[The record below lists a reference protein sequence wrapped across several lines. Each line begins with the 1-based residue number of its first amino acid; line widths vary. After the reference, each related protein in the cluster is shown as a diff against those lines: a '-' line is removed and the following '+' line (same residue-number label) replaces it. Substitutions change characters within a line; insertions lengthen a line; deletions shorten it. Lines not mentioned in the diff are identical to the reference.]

1 VAAAATSG
9 EAERGRRRNSSCFFE
24 NMTKPT
30 KAAQREQTD
39 GEQTPLLAEKAPM
52 AMKVLQGVMLAGFY
66 IAVSSSM
73 ILFNK
78 ALMREDR
85 FPFPIVL
92 TLMHMLGS
100 LAMSLVIR
108 TIVPWFFPS
117 APTVFNEPPLLNV
130 VVNEHCAWGMLRLVK
145 ALVPFIPIAACGALC
160 LVTGN
165 WAYRVA
171 AVSFLQMIKE
181 SHIVIVYVL
190 SLTLGLEQAK
200 SRNAIA
206 LIFVA
211 VSATF
216 AVSAQASLSVAGLVL
231 QMVAGLFGSLQIVLT
246 SLMLSR
252 SGKGKIDPMTMV
264 LCVAPVMI
272 VFLLPVSIV
281 TWDPLIFVRL
291 CEFWRTICCN
301 VALAFLLQ
309 VTLALTIRNLSAT
322 GMSLASVAKDLGIV
336 FAASQVLGEHLS
348 EIQMLGFGG
357 SVLGIG
363 LYSAMKLVPEVFDGS
378 APAAQCK
385 T

>member
-1 VAAAATSG
+1 MTTS
-9 EAERGRRRNSSCFFE
+9 
-24 NMTKPT
+24 PT

-39 GEQTPLLAEKAPM
+39 CEQTPLLARKAPI
-52 AMKVLQGVMLAGFY
+52 AVRALQGLMCSGFY

-100 LAMSLVIR
+100 FAMCLISRRLA
-108 TIVPWFFPS
+108 PWFFPS
-117 APTVFNEPPLLNV
+117 APMVFDEPPLFNV
-130 VVNEHCAWGMLRLVK
+130 VLNERCTWRMLRVVK
-145 ALVPFIPIAACGALC
+145 ALVPFIPIAACGAIC

-171 AVSFLQMIKE
+171 TVSFLQMIKE

-190 SLTLGLEQAK
+190 SLILGLERAK
-200 SRNAIA
+200 PCNAIV

-211 VSATF
+211 MSASL
-216 AVSAQASLSVAGLVL
+216 AVSAQASLSVAGLAL

-246 SLMLSR
+246 NSMMSR

-264 LCVAPVMI
+264 LCVAPLMI
-272 VFLLPVSIV
+272 VFLLPASIV
-281 TWDPLIFVRL
+281 TWDHMILVRL
-291 CEFWRTICCN
+291 CKFWRSLCCN
-301 VALAFLLQ
+301 IALAFVLQ
-309 VTLALTIRNLSAT
+309 VTIAVTIRNLSAT

-336 FAASQVLGEHLS
+336 FAASQVLAEHLS
-348 EIQMLGFGG
+348 AIQILGFGG
-357 SVLGIG
+357 SVLGIS
-363 LYSAMKLVPEVFDGS
+363 LYSAMKLVPEVFDGP
-378 APAAQCK
+378 AAAQCK
-385 T
+385 TQR